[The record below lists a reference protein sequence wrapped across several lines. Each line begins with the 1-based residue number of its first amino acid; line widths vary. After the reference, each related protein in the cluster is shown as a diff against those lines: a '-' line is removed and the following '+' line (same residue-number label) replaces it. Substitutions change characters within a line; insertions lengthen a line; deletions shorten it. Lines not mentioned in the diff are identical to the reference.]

1 LIGSQAS
8 LTRGHRTKDE
18 EISRHTATLRIDRTV
33 KLAINGSIQRVRS
46 CAART
51 GLAPM
56 LIVQAGPGLPL
67 LHEVLKFQR
76 RLHLESDFHVT
87 YWDQRGCGNAS
98 RHDAESVSL
107 QQQVDDLLG
116 VVRWLY
122 DETKR
127 RVMLLGVSLGA
138 TFALQAAARD
148 SSHLGSVIAI
158 SPDADTSRSDAA
170 AHSFLQ
176 ERCALA
182 THDGLG
188 ARAKKLGEPPYV
200 DSTRFQLRAKLLT
213 DLGAIE
219 RGKTFNAILIET
231 LFSMIRVYGPVGAVK
246 ALRNMN
252 LIQGTLLPQLVSLN
266 VIASPPRPTVPIHF
280 VFGGQ
285 DALTPAAI
293 VKELPMAMATSETTV
308 TLVPDAGHMVH
319 FDQPELVRSIA
330 LKAQNDP

>member
-1 LIGSQAS
+1 MIGSQAS

-51 GLAPM
+51 GLAPI

-252 LIQGTLLPQLVSLN
+252 LIQGTL
-266 VIASPPRPTVPIHF
+266 
-280 VFGGQ
+280 
-285 DALTPAAI
+285 
-293 VKELPMAMATSETTV
+293 
-308 TLVPDAGHMVH
+308 
-319 FDQPELVRSIA
+319 
-330 LKAQNDP
+330 